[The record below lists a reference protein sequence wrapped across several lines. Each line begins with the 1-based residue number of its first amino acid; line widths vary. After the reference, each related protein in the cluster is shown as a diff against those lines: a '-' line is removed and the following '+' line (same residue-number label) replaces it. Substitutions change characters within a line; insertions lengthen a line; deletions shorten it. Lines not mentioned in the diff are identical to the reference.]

1 MQTRSQTQQ
10 QHSDRLKSW
19 APPAVSKPS
28 KRQTPA
34 PSNKPNK
41 RPLPTPRSTSSP
53 APSTSRQVVD
63 LTGDDPDATDA
74 TSLVKKK
81 PVDAKKPKLT
91 NADSQRPSQPLSA
104 PYPTP
109 RHQSATKSRAN
120 TLPSGSSPVPHAYPP
135 YPAYPGY
142 YWAPYNG
149 AVQPAPARPNQHRST
164 QKHPTSDGGAPP
176 NSNVV
181 SAAQPADTAAST
193 PGASTSS
200 SKSGGKVQSNGRKQ
214 ENQRSSSARPALPGT
229 RPQPQPVPIPS
240 SSSALVISAPD
251 SATQPPSSQPSE
263 TSAPAEKENVSPDA
277 TKANDKKRRL
287 DSPDDDEHQRKK
299 LNSDER
305 VVSRAVHDGDLSAHP
320 PPAVTP
326 STPKREPAD
335 ILDSSPLFSPQ
346 LHGPAPQI
354 PTTPARGVSGDA
366 HRIFGSAGMSWD
378 GLFDNDAFFSPLR
391 NTPGTSA
398 ALLQMGLG
406 PLNTSPMLS
415 SSPIARNRAAG
426 ESPWKA
432 LRIDMGLL
440 PPSSP
445 LPPTSSPVREIPG
458 ALDGGDEEVELD
470 VKQESPLEQLL
481 GSAQESVSS
490 SEQSQGIIDPA
501 LAIWNAED
509 MWAELGPLIVQDPS
523 KPSEDPAQL
532 QAKLEGLTEGH
543 LV

>member
-1 MQTRSQTQQ
+1 
-10 QHSDRLKSW
+10 
-19 APPAVSKPS
+19 
-28 KRQTPA
+28 
-34 PSNKPNK
+34 
-41 RPLPTPRSTSSP
+41 
-53 APSTSRQVVD
+53 
-63 LTGDDPDATDA
+63 
-74 TSLVKKK
+74 
-81 PVDAKKPKLT
+81 
-91 NADSQRPSQPLSA
+91 
-104 PYPTP
+104 
-109 RHQSATKSRAN
+109 
-120 TLPSGSSPVPHAYPP
+120 
-135 YPAYPGY
+135 
-142 YWAPYNG
+142 
-149 AVQPAPARPNQHRST
+149 
-164 QKHPTSDGGAPP
+164 
-176 NSNVV
+176 
-181 SAAQPADTAAST
+181 
-193 PGASTSS
+193 
-200 SKSGGKVQSNGRKQ
+200 
-214 ENQRSSSARPALPGT
+214 
-229 RPQPQPVPIPS
+229 
-240 SSSALVISAPD
+240 
-251 SATQPPSSQPSE
+251 
-263 TSAPAEKENVSPDA
+263 
-277 TKANDKKRRL
+277 
-287 DSPDDDEHQRKK
+287 
-299 LNSDER
+299 
-305 VVSRAVHDGDLSAHP
+305 
-320 PPAVTP
+320 
-326 STPKREPAD
+326 
-335 ILDSSPLFSPQ
+335 
-346 LHGPAPQI
+346 
-354 PTTPARGVSGDA
+354 
-366 HRIFGSAGMSWD
+366 MSWD